1 MHVDAHACWLFWW
14 RFRCVLLALPREQT
28 FVLSAVRVFLI
39 AHVTLSVVTV
49 YEMLCTTLLSVFFVA
64 FSFSV

>member
-1 MHVDAHACWLFWW
+1 MRVGCFGGGFVAF
-14 RFRCVLLALPREQT
+14 FLALPREQT
-28 FVLSAVRVFLI
+28 FVLSVVRVFLI

-49 YEMLCTTLLSVFFVA
+49 CEMLCTTLLSVFFVA